1 MSASFGNRG
10 SSNMDERPVSTE
22 EKRSPGRLVLP
33 SLVISRFATQ
43 PPGLLVGLLLVDIG
57 LTFGTSVGVTGQIR
71 SVSYFVSVIFALF
84 MGVLSVRFRHR
95 SLLMMGLLFLSLSA
109 LGSGFAP
116 NFDTILVTYALSG
129 LGMAMVAPMCLT
141 LVGEHFPREK
151 RPGAIGWVVAGMSIA
166 YVVGSPAVGF
176 IAVLGGWRLA
186 FLGFVLPVSVLSLLL
201 AGKGISAA
209 SRGHRPEMSSR
220 SYFEGF
226 KGILS
231 NRSADACLAGTALS
245 MAAWMAI
252 LTYSMSFFRQRF
264 LVPTASASILMLVA
278 ALCFTSGSV
287 ISARFVK
294 RYGRKPFTVLAALFA
309 GMFTLS
315 YASLPN
321 LWMSLTACFLGSF
334 FAGMRVTASN
344 SLTLEQVPTFRG
356 TMMSI
361 STAADNAGSSLGTAI
376 GGLALILYNYEGMAI
391 SLGAMGVAAAIV
403 FQLLAKDPTKAEM

>member
-1 MSASFGNRG
+1 
-10 SSNMDERPVSTE
+10 
-22 EKRSPGRLVLP
+22 
-33 SLVISRFATQ
+33 
-43 PPGLLVGLLLVDIG
+43 
-57 LTFGTSVGVTGQIR
+57 
-71 SVSYFVSVIFALF
+71 
-84 MGVLSVRFRHR
+84 
-95 SLLMMGLLFLSLSA
+95 
-109 LGSGFAP
+109 
-116 NFDTILVTYALSG
+116 
-129 LGMAMVAPMCLT
+129 
-141 LVGEHFPREK
+141 
-151 RPGAIGWVVAGMSIA
+151 
-166 YVVGSPAVGF
+166 
-176 IAVLGGWRLA
+176 LA